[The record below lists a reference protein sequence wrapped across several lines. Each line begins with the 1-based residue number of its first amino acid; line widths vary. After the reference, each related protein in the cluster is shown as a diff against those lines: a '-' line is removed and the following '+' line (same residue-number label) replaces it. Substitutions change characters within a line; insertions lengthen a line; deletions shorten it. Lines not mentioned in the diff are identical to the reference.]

1 MRFLCLLAV
10 TFPMILGTP
19 SYAAEPTRPADSELR
34 PVIDKAIVYLQAHQ
48 DEDGCFSKGRAG
60 VGVTALVAAA
70 LIRNGHGPEHPVV
83 ARALKFLEGKI
94 QKDGG
99 VYEQILANYMTSVAL
114 LTFKEANTD
123 GRYDKVIKNATAFL
137 KTLQYDESKE
147 FDPTK
152 PEYGGVGYDG
162 KSRPDLS
169 NMHLFVE
176 AMRAAGVPESD
187 PALKRAVIFISRCQ
201 NLPGEH
207 NDQPFAKLA
216 TEDDKGGFIYT
227 PVTGKGGQSAAG
239 PNDNGGLRSAGVM
252 TYAGLKS
259 FLYAGVDRKD
269 PRVVAA
275 IDWIRRHYTVDE
287 NPGQGK
293 SGLYYYYHVFA
304 KAMYALDAGDAF
316 VDSKGVTHF
325 WRVDLFKALK
335 TQQQADGSWVNDQD
349 KFMEGDKNLCTAF
362 ALLSLSYCRPT
373 TK

>member
-1 MRFLCLLAV
+1 MRPLFVFISFAGLFVASSLCA
-10 TFPMILGTP
+10 G
-19 SYAAEPTRPADSELR
+19 EPTRPDAAQLQ
-34 PVIDKAIVYLQAHQ
+34 PVLDKAVAYLQAQQ
-48 DEDGCFSKGRAG
+48 DADGSFSKGRAG
-60 VGVTALVAAA
+60 VGVTALVAAS

-83 ARALKFLEGKI
+83 AKALKFLEGKI

-123 GRYDKVIKNATAFL
+123 GRYDKVIKNATLFL
-137 KTLQYDESKE
+137 RTLQFDESKE

-176 AMRAAGVPESD
+176 AMRAAGVPEND

-207 NDQPFAKLA
+207 NKLPFATKA
-216 TEDDKGGFIYT
+216 TEDDKGGFIYA
-227 PVTGKGGQSAAG
+227 PVDGGKSAAG

-259 FLYAGVDRKD
+259 FLYAGVDKKD
-269 PRVVAA
+269 ARVVAA
-275 IDWIRRHYTVDE
+275 IDWIRRHYTLEE
-287 NPGQGK
+287 NPGQGS

-304 KAMYALDAGDAF
+304 KAMHALDAGDTF
-316 VDSKGVTHF
+316 VDSKGVAHF
-325 WRVDLFKALK
+325 WRVDLFRALK
-335 TQQQADGSWVNDQD
+335 SRQQADGFWVNDQD

-362 ALLSLSYCRPT
+362 ALLSLSYCRPAS
-373 TK
+373 K